1 VRPLWPW
8 DGYCD
13 GCAFLFAIE
22 EDQKAQAGCV
32 LVERQQGFR
41 FPFSLLSNNVGKVPE
56 QRCMIALSI
65 PPVDPI
71 WAGTARGRP
80 REHKNAVSRC
90 SKITHARSFAQGQT
104 VEMGIRG
111 RLAKDAVNCNGQHSG
126 ATAFERRSSKP
137 HQNTPAPDRNA
148 FNRQPIIFKSLV
160 SIAPKV
166 RLLRD
171 ERAKLCCP

>member
-13 GCAFLFAIE
+13 RCDFLFAIE

-56 QRCMIALSI
+56 QRRMIALSI

-71 WAGTARGRP
+71 WTGTARGRS
-80 REHKNAVSRC
+80 REHKNAI
-90 SKITHARSFAQGQT
+90 SKHSEITDAYS
-104 VEMGIRG
+104 
-111 RLAKDAVNCNGQHSG
+111 LA
-126 ATAFERRSSKP
+126 
-137 HQNTPAPDRNA
+137 
-148 FNRQPIIFKSLV
+148 
-160 SIAPKV
+160 
-166 RLLRD
+166 
-171 ERAKLCCP
+171 